1 MIRQFGWN
9 EFELIVFAAR
19 WTIIL
24 AIIAFVGGGIG
35 GLIVA
40 LLRTSDNRWAR
51 TATIVFIRIF
61 QGTPLLMQLF
71 LAYFGMAI
79 FGFVVNPLI
88 AAMVALTAHASA
100 YLGEIWRGCIEA
112 VPPGQSEAA
121 KALGL
126 RYLVRMRYVVL
137 PQAARIAVAPTVGFL
152 VQLLKETSLT
162 SIIGFVELTR
172 EGQIITSVTFR
183 PFLVFSI
190 VAAIYFIMCW
200 PLSLVAR
207 SGLNQGETNDWH
219 HQEMRCPHPRA
230 RRASRYHARER
241 RRRAAEHRVA
251 RDDQDRNA
259 GRFPALWPH
268 ERAEPARR
276 L

>member
-9 EFELIVFAAR
+9 EFELLVFAAR
-19 WTIIL
+19 WTIVL

-40 LLRTSDNRWAR
+40 LLRTADSRVAR
-51 TATIVFIRIF
+51 VAMVLFIRVF

-79 FGFVVNPLI
+79 FGFTVNPLI

-112 VPPGQSEAA
+112 VPRGQTEAA

-126 RYLVRMRYVVL
+126 HYLTRMRYIVL
-137 PQAARIAVAPTVGFL
+137 PQAARIAVPPTVGFL

-172 EGQIITSVTFR
+172 QGQILTSVTYR
-183 PFLVFSI
+183 PFLVFSL

-207 SGLNQGETNDWH
+207 RMERGFA
-219 HQEMRCPHPRA
+219 RA
-230 RRASRYHARER
+230 TKR
-241 RRRAAEHRVA
+241 
-251 RDDQDRNA
+251 
-259 GRFPALWPH
+259 
-268 ERAEPARR
+268 
-276 L
+276 

>member
-9 EFELIVFAAR
+9 EFELLVFAAR
-19 WTIIL
+19 WTIVL

-40 LLRTSDNRWAR
+40 LLRTADSRGAR
-51 TATIVFIRIF
+51 FAMVVFIRVF

-79 FGFVVNPLI
+79 FGFNVNPLV
-88 AAMVALTAHASA
+88 AAMIALTAHASA

-112 VPPGQSEAA
+112 VPRGQTEAA
-121 KALGL
+121 TALSL
-126 RYLVRMRYVVL
+126 HYFARMRYVVL
-137 PQAARIAVAPTVGFL
+137 PQAARIAVPPTVGFL

-172 EGQIITSVTFR
+172 QGQIITSVTFR
-183 PFLVFSI
+183 PFLVYGL
-190 VAAIYFIMCW
+190 VAAIYFALCW

-207 SGLNQGETNDWH
+207 RMERGLA
-219 HQEMRCPHPRA
+219 RA
-230 RRASRYHARER
+230 TRR
-241 RRRAAEHRVA
+241 
-251 RDDQDRNA
+251 
-259 GRFPALWPH
+259 
-268 ERAEPARR
+268 
-276 L
+276 

>member
-9 EFELIVFAAR
+9 EFELLVFAAR
-19 WTIIL
+19 WTIVL

-35 GLIVA
+35 GLLVA
-40 LLRTSDNRWAR
+40 LLRTADSRVAR
-51 TATIVFIRIF
+51 VAMVLFIRVF

-79 FGFVVNPLI
+79 FGFTVNPLI

-112 VPPGQSEAA
+112 VPRGQTEAA

-126 RYLVRMRYVVL
+126 HYLTRMRYIVL
-137 PQAARIAVAPTVGFL
+137 PQAARIAVPPTVGFL

-172 EGQIITSVTFR
+172 QGQILTSVTYR
-183 PFLVFSI
+183 PFLVFSL

-207 SGLNQGETNDWH
+207 RMERGFA
-219 HQEMRCPHPRA
+219 RA
-230 RRASRYHARER
+230 TKR
-241 RRRAAEHRVA
+241 
-251 RDDQDRNA
+251 
-259 GRFPALWPH
+259 
-268 ERAEPARR
+268 
-276 L
+276 